1 MEMFEK
7 LKQGILDEI
16 TVKVCDFLIN
26 DCDICPKFI
35 SSRCQENCNDND
47 KEAEE
52 AEAKATMDARKNIKT
67 GSKAPNDVPQ
77 GWIRLITKRG
87 DIYMNASKIVSLG
100 IPDPATA
107 SDGVATV
114 VYTVGAE
121 DDPWYV
127 CDSIDTV
134 MEKIKNAWIG

>member
-1 MEMFEK
+1 MSFFEMLKHEMFE
-7 LKQGILDEI
+7 EI
-16 TVKVCDFLIN
+16 RVRICDSVLG
-26 DCDICPKFI
+26 DCDWCPAFI
-35 SSRCQENCNDND
+35 SSRCPEPCNDRND
-47 KEAEE
+47 KGAEE
-52 AEAKATMDARKNIKT
+52 TEAKATMDARKNIKT

-121 DDPWYV
+121 DNPWMV
-127 CDSIDTV
+127 DESIDAV
-134 MEKIKNAWIG
+134 MEKIKKA